1 MSFRQLTTLELSST
15 EVIWE
20 GYLKQDW
27 QCTYKV
33 TLSRDRVMFIPTLRH
48 TMSLEEGAC
57 MAF

>member
-1 MSFRQLTTLELSST
+1 MSTSQITTLELSNT
-15 EVIWE
+15 EVICE

-33 TLSRDRVMFIPTLRH
+33 TIIRFHVMFIPTLSH

-57 MAF
+57 MAI